1 MRVILTDFLSS
12 LQESKMENDGIKI
25 MDIDF
30 FFHLNIYI
38 RCILK
43 MQNRKNIY

>member
-12 LQESKMENDGIKI
+12 LQESKRKMTELKSWILI
-25 MDIDF
+25 
-30 FFHLNIYI
+30 FFHLNTYI